1 MVICGDLWYYRGKR
15 VNSASD
21 TTNKFISAPQSSQA
35 AATKGAADRA
45 AAAAKAAEDEVAAM
59 KKAAERG
66 DHNAQ

>member
-1 MVICGDLWYYRGKR
+1 M
-15 VNSASD
+15 NSASD

-66 DHNAQ
+66 DHKAQ